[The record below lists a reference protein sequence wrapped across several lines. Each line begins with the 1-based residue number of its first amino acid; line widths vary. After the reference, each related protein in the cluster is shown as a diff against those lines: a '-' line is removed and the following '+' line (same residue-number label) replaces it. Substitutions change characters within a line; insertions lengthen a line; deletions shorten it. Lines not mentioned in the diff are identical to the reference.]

1 MKYSG
6 SVLDFT
12 EERNEA
18 LMGAYRAVI
27 GSREVLSLAEISER
41 IVNRPCSRFWVSEG
55 RAAVIISEM
64 LKGNPILYTMR
75 ETKQEM
81 FQEIYRR
88 VVSLREKHP
97 KASLAFLVKEVI
109 YSPAPKFYMR
119 PRCAMEI
126 IYKLKRDFYKNKVR
140 CR

>member
-55 RAAVIISEM
+55 RAAVVISEM

-75 ETKQEM
+75 ETKKCFKRFIGELFRCVKNIQRPAWLSWL
-81 FQEIYRR
+81 RR
-88 VVSLREKHP
+88 LSILLR
-97 KASLAFLVKEVI
+97 LNFI
-109 YSPAPKFYMR
+109 
-119 PRCAMEI
+119 CA
-126 IYKLKRDFYKNKVR
+126 RDAQWK
-140 CR
+140 